1 VATASIYPHIVKAP
15 GTPACLENHPR
26 TRVAMVVM
34 DYITRGLS
42 PEEMVLH
49 YPYLKLAEVHASMAY
64 YHDHRAE
71 IDAEIESERDELK
84 QMGDNAQSAV
94 WQNLKSRGLV

>member
-1 VATASIYPHIVKAP
+1 MNRGHSFNLSHIVKAHGHSGLP
-15 GTPACLENHPR
+15 GKSSAR
-26 TRVAMVVM
+26 RSVAMVVM

-49 YPYLKLAEVHASMAY
+49 YPYLKLAEVHASMAF

-71 IDAEIESERDELK
+71 IDAEIESERNELE

-94 WQNLKSRGLV
+94 WQN